1 MSDYKSVYSEASQY
15 YVEKEVPSSDVTQAQ
30 YDRSKARE
38 AKYNEN
44 WKKQPVNLND
54 ICDEFA
60 PGDDGYKDGVK
71 WKFDGERYQ
80 VVADM
85 ASGYLRIYD
94 KETKRWCRLDGTS
107 GGRDDTHFKIL
118 RREEM

>member
-15 YVEKEVPSSDVTQAQ
+15 YVEKEVPSSGTTQAQ

-38 AKYNEN
+38 AEYNEN
-44 WKKQPVNLND
+44 WKKRPVNLNE
-54 ICDEFA
+54 ICDKFA

-71 WKFDGERYQ
+71 WKFNGERYQ

-85 ASGYLRIYD
+85 ASGYLCIYD
-94 KETKRWCRLDGTS
+94 KETKTWCKLDGTP
-107 GGRDDTHFKIL
+107 GNGDETHFKIL